1 MEALIL
7 ILFIAGYAAIAF
19 ENSILIS
26 KAAAALI
33 TGIGC
38 WAIYFLHAGN
48 PEASLHLLEP
58 QVAEIAQILFFL
70 IGAMT
75 IVELVDIHG
84 GFDIFIR
91 MLQVRSK
98 VTLLWLISFIAF
110 FLAAVIGNLPTAI
123 VTVSILSKLV
133 EDRKDRL
140 VLAGMIVI
148 AANAGGAWSPIG
160 DVTTTM
166 LWIKDKFTATSVMAH
181 LILPSLVCLLVPL
194 GIVSLKMKG
203 KVATRMPAETDP
215 EFNVTEVQKRI
226 VLALGLG
233 GMLLVPAFKVLT
245 HLPPFMGML
254 LVLGLLWVVTEIM
267 HKKIRDKF
275 KEKLSPAYA
284 LERIDIPSILFFLG
298 ILLAVGA
305 LQVSGLLGGLAGW
318 LDQALPDRNLVV
330 VSIGIFSAVVDNVPL
345 VAGAIQMY
353 NPADYPDLATQ
364 DHPFW
369 QFLSYCAGTGGSIL
383 IIGSAAGVAVMGME
397 RIEFFWYLKRISW
410 LALIGYFAGAG
421 VFLLLG

>member
-1 MEALIL
+1 VSILIL

-26 KAAAALI
+26 KAAAALL

-38 WAIYFLHAGN
+38 WTIYIIHSGN
-48 PEASLHLLEP
+48 PEAALHLLEP

-75 IVELVDIHG
+75 IVELIDIHG
-84 GFDIFIR
+84 GFDIFTR

-98 VTLLWLISFIAF
+98 VALLWVISFIAF
-110 FLAAVIGNLPTAI
+110 ILAAVIGNLPTAI
-123 VTVSILSKLV
+123 VTISILSKLID
-133 EDRKDRL
+133 DRKDRML
-140 VLAGMIVI
+140 LAGMIII

-181 LILPSLVCLLVPL
+181 LFLPSLVCLLVPL
-194 GIVSLKMKG
+194 GMVSLWMKG
-203 KVATRMPAETDP
+203 KVVTRMPAEADP
-215 EFNVTEVQKRI
+215 EFNVTEGQKRL

-233 GMLLVPAFKVLT
+233 GMLLVPLFKVLT

-254 LVLGLLWVVTEIM
+254 FVLGLLWVVTETM

-275 KEKLSPAYA
+275 QEKLSPAYA
-284 LERIDIPSILFFLG
+284 LERIDIPSLLFFLG
-298 ILLAVGA
+298 ILLAVGS
-305 LQVSGLLGGLAGW
+305 LQVSGLLGGLASW
-318 LDQALPDRNLVV
+318 LDQTLPDRRMVV
-330 VSIGIFSAVVDNVPL
+330 VSIGLFSAVVDNVPL

-353 NPADYPDLATQ
+353 NPADYPMLDTP
-364 DHPFW
+364 DNPFW

-410 LALIGYFAGAG
+410 LALAGYLAGAA
-421 VFLLLG
+421 VFLVMG